1 MGTGNVIGFRFF
13 FFWQWIHEE
22 FLAYLDK
29 WEKSVQERPGYTKT
43 QKKRMMLSSETL
55 LGLKITGTL
64 QSCITQ
70 LFLPVDLHTFILKY
84 TTPHISLYS

>member
-1 MGTGNVIGFRFF
+1 MNFLEREDRVLLFLCHSLWAQGMLLTFT

-29 WEKSVQERPGYTKT
+29 WEKSVKERPGYSKS
-43 QKKRMMLSSETL
+43 QKKRMMLSPETL

-64 QSCITQ
+64 
-70 LFLPVDLHTFILKY
+70 
-84 TTPHISLYS
+84 